1 MAQRLTGQMETVGTV
16 DAAPSVFTGP
26 TLENSDVSRRGSR
39 GIPPSRGSDPSPC
52 SCDNIGTDRG
62 AEVSEPRN
70 EYADVRDM
78 FRLLETLDADS
89 AAYRRQRDAII
100 ERTLPLAKH
109 IAYRFKCRGEAE
121 SDLTQVACVGLI
133 NAVDRFDPDNGA
145 DFLAFAVPTIMGEVR
160 RHFRD
165 FAWAVKVP
173 RRLKELHLQLTK
185 AREELTQQLDRAPTA
200 SEIANHMGID
210 RESVIEATIA
220 SENYST
226 MSIDA
231 QVGGNGERPVINET
245 LGEIDAGYE
254 NVLNIETA
262 RPLIAALPAREQTV
276 IRLRFFEEMSQTQ
289 IAQRM
294 GYSQMHISRLLAGAL
309 DTLRD
314 QILRADTEA
323 AEVARTTTPAPP
335 TRWHRHG
342 AARPYSHGS
351 REGAQRPAV
360 LAS

>member
-1 MAQRLTGQMETVGTV
+1 MV
-16 DAAPSVFTGP
+16 
-26 TLENSDVSRRGSR
+26 ENSDVSRRGSR
-39 GIPPSRGSDPSPC
+39 GIRPCTGSDPSPC
-52 SCDNIGTDRG
+52 ICDNIGTDRG

-165 FAWAVKVP
+165 FGWAVKVP

-185 AREELTQQLDRAPTA
+185 AREELTQQFDRAPTA

-231 QVGGNGERPVINET
+231 QVGGNDERPVINET
-245 LGEIDAGYE
+245 LGEIDPGYE
-254 NVLNIETA
+254 KILDIETA
-262 RPLIAALPAREQTV
+262 RPLIAALPARQRTV

-289 IAQRM
+289 IARRM
-294 GYSQMHISRLLAGAL
+294 GYSQMHISRLLAKAL

-314 QILRADTEA
+314 QVLRADAEA
-323 AEVARTTTPAPP
+323 AEAARPITPTAQRGQRRRRAARP
-335 TRWHRHG
+335 HRHG
-342 AARPYSHGS
+342 SEDGAR
-351 REGAQRPAV
+351 E
-360 LAS
+360 LAMRAS

>member
-1 MAQRLTGQMETVGTV
+1 
-16 DAAPSVFTGP
+16 
-26 TLENSDVSRRGSR
+26 
-39 GIPPSRGSDPSPC
+39 
-52 SCDNIGTDRG
+52 
-62 AEVSEPRN
+62 
-70 EYADVRDM
+70 M
-78 FRLLETLDADS
+78 FRLLETLDVDS
-89 AAYRRQRDAII
+89 TAYRRQRDAII

-109 IAYRFKCRGEAE
+109 VAYRFRRRGEAE

-133 NAVDRFDPDNGA
+133 KAVDRFDPDNGA

-185 AREELTQQLDRAPTA
+185 AREELTHQLDRAPTA
-200 SEIANHMGID
+200 SEVANHIGID

-220 SENYST
+220 SDNYST

-231 QVGGNGERPVINET
+231 QVGGNDERPVINET
-245 LGEIDAGYE
+245 LGEIDPGYE
-254 NVLNIETA
+254 KILNIETA
-262 RPLIAALPAREQTV
+262 GPLIAALPARQRTV

-294 GYSQMHISRLLAGAL
+294 GYSQMHISRLLARAL

-314 QILRADTEA
+314 QVLRADAEA
-323 AEVARTTTPAPP
+323 AEAARPTTPSAQTGQHRHRAARP
-335 TRWHRHG
+335 HRHG
-342 AARPYSHGS
+342 S
-351 REGAQRPAV
+351 EDGAQKFAMR
-360 LAS
+360 AS

>member
-1 MAQRLTGQMETVGTV
+1 MV
-16 DAAPSVFTGP
+16 D
-26 TLENSDVSRRGSR
+26 NSDVSSRGRR
-39 GIPPSRGSDPSPC
+39 GIPPSTGSDPSPC

-62 AEVSEPRN
+62 AEVSEPHN

-89 AAYRRQRDAII
+89 AAYRRQREAII

-109 IAYRFKCRGEAE
+109 VAYRFRRRGESE
-121 SDLTQVACVGLI
+121 GDLTQVASVGLI
-133 NAVDRFDPDNGA
+133 KAVDRFDPDNGA

-165 FAWAVKVP
+165 FGWAVKVP

-200 SEIANHMGID
+200 SEVANHMGID

-231 QVGGNGERPVINET
+231 QVGGNDERPVINET
-245 LGEIDAGYE
+245 LGEIHAGYE
-254 NVLNIETA
+254 RVLNIETA

-294 GYSQMHISRLLAGAL
+294 GYSQMHISRLLARAL

-314 QILRADTEA
+314 QVLRADTEA
-323 AEVARTTTPAPP
+323 AEAARPTTAAPP
-335 TRWHRHG
+335 TRRRRHR
-342 AARPYSHGS
+342 AARPYNHGS
-351 REGAQRPAV
+351 AGVAQRPAV
-360 LAS
+360 